1 MAISR
6 VRFGHV
12 AFRVANVGRSV
23 KWYADAF
30 GARKV
35 FHGEPQA
42 GRQEL
47 MFLEIAPGQH
57 IEIFTN
63 GKEKSQTPTD
73 AIGCQHYCL
82 VVDDIDA
89 TIRHLATVSIP
100 SGPCAKDDRIIGSRL
115 SPILTA
121 MSSSSWR
128 FGRNRRFT
136 LTDHNPRGSLTTLPG
151 IGYFNEVD
159 NYMSSISLVD

>member
-1 MAISR
+1 MTISG

-12 AFRVANVGRSV
+12 AFRVADVERCV

-35 FHGEPQA
+35 FHGAPQA

-47 MFLEIAPGQH
+47 MFLEFAPGQH

-63 GKEKSQTPTD
+63 GTERSQATSD
-73 AIGCQHYCL
+73 AIGYQHYCL

-89 TIRHLATVSIP
+89 AVRHLATMNVHP
-100 SGPCAKDDRIIGSRL
+100 ERPVREGRAHYRIAFIADPDGNVIELMEIRPKSA
-115 SPILTA
+115 IY
-121 MSSSSWR
+121 
-128 FGRNRRFT
+128 
-136 LTDHNPRGSLTTLPG
+136 HNPR
-151 IGYFNEVD
+151 
-159 NYMSSISLVD
+159 

>member
-1 MAISR
+1 MTISG

-12 AFRVANVGRSV
+12 AFRVSDVERCV

-47 MFLEIAPGQH
+47 IFLEFAPGQH
-57 IEIFTN
+57 LEIFTN
-63 GKEKSQTPTD
+63 GSEKYQTPAH
-73 AIGCQHYCL
+73 AIGYQHYCL

-89 TIRHLATVSIP
+89 AIRHLATMNVHPGRPVRGGERTTESP
-100 SGPCAKDDRIIGSRL
+100 L
-115 SPILTA
+115 SPTRTA

-128 FGRNRRFT
+128 SARSRRFIT
-136 LTDHNPRGSLTTLPG
+136 SDDNALRSLTTSPA
-151 IGYFNEVD
+151 IGYSN
-159 NYMSSISLVD
+159 

>member
-1 MAISR
+1 MAISG

-12 AFRVANVGRSV
+12 AFRVADVERSV

-47 MFLEIAPGQH
+47 TFLEIAPGQH

-63 GKEKSQTPTD
+63 GKEKSQTPAD
-73 AIGCQHYCL
+73 AIGYQHYCL

-89 TIRHLATVSIP
+89 TIRHLATMNVHPERPVREGRSHYRIAFVADP
-100 SGPCAKDDRIIGSRL
+100 DGNVIELMEIRPESAIYSDR
-115 SPILTA
+115 P
-121 MSSSSWR
+121 
-128 FGRNRRFT
+128 
-136 LTDHNPRGSLTTLPG
+136 
-151 IGYFNEVD
+151 
-159 NYMSSISLVD
+159 

>member
-1 MAISR
+1 MTISG

-12 AFRVANVGRSV
+12 AFRVADVERSV

-47 MFLEIAPGQH
+47 MFLEFAPGQH

-63 GKEKSQTPTD
+63 GTERSQATSD
-73 AIGCQHYCL
+73 AIGYQHYCL

-89 TIRHLATVSIP
+89 AVRHLATMNVHP
-100 SGPCAKDDRIIGSRL
+100 QRPVREGRAQLPDRFYRRSGLQCHRAYGNPPGLGDL
-115 SPILTA
+115 S
-121 MSSSSWR
+121 
-128 FGRNRRFT
+128 
-136 LTDHNPRGSLTTLPG
+136 
-151 IGYFNEVD
+151 
-159 NYMSSISLVD
+159 

>member
-1 MAISR
+1 MAISG

-12 AFRVANVGRSV
+12 AFRVADVDRAV

-47 MFLEIAPGQH
+47 MFLEFAPGQH

-63 GKEKSQTPTD
+63 GTERFQTPAN
-73 AIGCQHYCL
+73 AIGYQHYCL
-82 VVDDIDA
+82 VVDDIDEA
-89 TIRHLATVSIP
+89 IRHLATMNVHPERPVREGRSHYRIAFVADP
-100 SGPCAKDDRIIGSRL
+100 DGNVIELMEIRPESAIYLDRR
-115 SPILTA
+115 
-121 MSSSSWR
+121 
-128 FGRNRRFT
+128 
-136 LTDHNPRGSLTTLPG
+136 
-151 IGYFNEVD
+151 
-159 NYMSSISLVD
+159 

>member
-1 MAISR
+1 MTISG

-12 AFRVANVGRSV
+12 AFRVADVERSV

-47 MFLEIAPGQH
+47 MFLEFAPGQH

-63 GKEKSQTPTD
+63 GKERSQTASE
-73 AIGCQHYCL
+73 AIGYQHYCL

-89 TIRHLATVSIP
+89 AVRHLATMNVHP
-100 SGPCAKDDRIIGSRL
+100 ERRPVGEGRAHYRIAFVAEPDGNVIELMENSPGVCDL
-115 SPILTA
+115 S
-121 MSSSSWR
+121 
-128 FGRNRRFT
+128 
-136 LTDHNPRGSLTTLPG
+136 
-151 IGYFNEVD
+151 
-159 NYMSSISLVD
+159 

>member
-1 MAISR
+1 MAIPA

-12 AFRVANVGRSV
+12 AFRVANVERSV
-23 KWYADAF
+23 QWYADAF

-47 MFLEIAPGQH
+47 MFLEFAPGQH

-63 GKEKSQTPTD
+63 GAERHQAPAN
-73 AIGCQHYCL
+73 AIGYQHYCL

-89 TIRHLATVSIP
+89 TIRHLATLNVQPERAVREGRSHY
-100 SGPCAKDDRIIGSRL
+100 RIAFVADPDGNVIELMEIRPESA
-115 SPILTA
+115 IY
-121 MSSSSWR
+121 
-128 FGRNRRFT
+128 FG
-136 LTDHNPRGSLTTLPG
+136 
-151 IGYFNEVD
+151 
-159 NYMSSISLVD
+159 

>member
-1 MAISR
+1 MAISG

-12 AFRVANVGRSV
+12 AFRVADVDRAV

-47 MFLEIAPGQH
+47 MFLEFAPGQH

-63 GKEKSQTPTD
+63 GTE
-73 AIGCQHYCL
+73 
-82 VVDDIDA
+82 
-89 TIRHLATVSIP
+89 RVSD
-100 SGPCAKDDRIIGSRL
+100 SGQCHRL
-115 SPILTA
+115 SAL
-121 MSSSSWR
+121 
-128 FGRNRRFT
+128 
-136 LTDHNPRGSLTTLPG
+136 LPG
-151 IGYFNEVD
+151 GGRYR
-159 NYMSSISLVD
+159 